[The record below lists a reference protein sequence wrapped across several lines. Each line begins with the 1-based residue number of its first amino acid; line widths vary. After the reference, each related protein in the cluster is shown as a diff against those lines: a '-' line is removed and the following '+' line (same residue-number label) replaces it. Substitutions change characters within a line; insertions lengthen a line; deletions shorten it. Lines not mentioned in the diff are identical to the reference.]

1 MSLKVAEK
9 VGFIR
14 KTAETRLVKDLN
26 GIPGCESFHICLTG
40 YQRPE
45 RDDIMRMVEMM
56 GAHFSKPLVATK
68 VTHLICYKFEGD
80 KYELAKRVKT
90 IKLVNHRWLE
100 DCLKAWEILPTDNYN
115 KSGYEL
121 EILEVEARD
130 SEEETEEDFNF
141 RGMVHRNN
149 AGVSDS
155 VSRQPIP
162 RSPEMFL
169 LVGEPSNQPQTKG
182 SPIVSEDVCI
192 DKKLSSTP
200 FNHLNCER
208 SLNFNT
214 ANMDEF
220 DHQGL
225 ENSLQFGKDGA
236 KVGLHQNIPFL
247 SGTLTKLTK
256 EGNIT
261 PPSVRTAGS
270 PQSESTNKKL
280 GSLSYARKNSSGL
293 SLVEGSMS
301 APRVPP
307 APDHLEEN
315 RKKDD
320 VKLSSPESKPAG
332 SYPKSPEIQT
342 TGDLEERYAEEST
355 GLPQKRKVGVSGN
368 DSVSPASRNLKSCVP
383 QSSFSATTA
392 SEQFEIYVTADATPS
407 KTYPSTT
414 SRDNPSMEVA
424 MEISTSDQRGKP
436 ISSKPVSYQK
446 TLAKRKQPSAG
457 SKNIGNTCVTS
468 DVKVADLS
476 ACGPRSISDKH
487 NVTNSG
493 APGLDKVYPSGEK
506 LDMQTRITCS
516 ATHLEEL
523 AIESRS
529 AVEVSSK
536 PDIPM
541 KPVDDKMESGQAAK
555 SSIEEIQTGRSSEVA
570 AEEIEPKKEQLVP
583 ESRDSEIKR
592 IPVAAKPSHLKKDEE
607 KKMGCK
613 LYKKV
618 VATKNSSFGRKT
630 GMGKM
635 SDGKASMEVDKPLL
649 ANKAAACIEKD
660 KEVVHHEKENGTR
673 TCELSSPEMDIDME
687 EHVEEKKV
695 QNEQTLMDE
704 EKENQPITNDALCL
718 NPSNHENHKLVNKS
732 NIKLKQSDEM
742 VGVTDLHS
750 RTARNEPAWFILSG
764 HRLQRKEFQKIIRRL
779 RGRFCRDS
787 HQWSY
792 QATHFVVPDPVRR
805 TEKFFAA
812 AASGR
817 WILKTDYLAAS
828 SQAGKFLEEEPFEW
842 HQKGLSEDGAI
853 NLEAPR
859 KWRLLRQR
867 TGHGA
872 FHGMRIIVYGECIAP
887 PLETL
892 KRVVKA
898 GDGVILATSPPY
910 TRFLSS
916 GVDFAIVSPGM
927 LRMDSWVQEFLRHEI
942 PCVVP
947 DYLVEY
953 MCKPGY
959 SLERHVL
966 YNTHAWAEKSFANML
981 SRSEEIVE
989 PTLPSEQAE
998 EDISCV
1004 VCGSRDREE
1013 VMLIC
1018 GDQEGAV
1025 GCGVATHIDCCDPP
1039 LKVVPDED
1047 WFCSSCSK
1055 SSSSGRSTVSSVS
1068 VKGGTKKGSTKKS
1081 SSVLKGN

>member
-1 MSLKVAEK
+1 MSTSDHSKSIFDGVRFVLSGFDSVSEAQDDPICVAARNDGKTLVTELWIDDSLDS
-9 VGFIR
+9 GFLADASRILYR
-14 KTAETRLVKDLN
+14 PVKDMN

-45 RDDIMRMVEMM
+45 RDDIM
-56 GAHFSKPLVATK
+56 
-68 VTHLICYKFEGD
+68 
-80 KYELAKRVKT
+80 
-90 IKLVNHRWLE
+90 
-100 DCLKAWEILPTDNYN
+100 
-115 KSGYEL
+115 
-121 EILEVEARD
+121 
-130 SEEETEEDFNF
+130 
-141 RGMVHRNN
+141 
-149 AGVSDS
+149 
-155 VSRQPIP
+155 
-162 RSPEMFL
+162 
-169 LVGEPSNQPQTKG
+169 
-182 SPIVSEDVCI
+182 
-192 DKKLSSTP
+192 
-200 FNHLNCER
+200 
-208 SLNFNT
+208 
-214 ANMDEF
+214 
-220 DHQGL
+220 GL
-225 ENSLQFGKDGA
+225 ETSIQFGKDGA

-247 SGTLTKLTK
+247 GGTLTKLTK

-320 VKLSSPESKPAG
+320 VKLSSPESKLAG
-332 SYPKSPEIQT
+332 SHPKSPEIQIP
-342 TGDLEERYAEEST
+342 TGDLEERFAEEST

-368 DSVSPASRNLKSCVP
+368 DSISPASRNLKSCAP
-383 QSSFSATTA
+383 QSSSLATAA

-414 SRDNPSMEVA
+414 SRDNRSMAVA

-436 ISSKPVSYQK
+436 ISSKRVNYQK
-446 TLAKRKQPSAG
+446 RLAKRKQPSAG

-468 DVKVADLS
+468 DVKIADIS
-476 ACGPRSISDKH
+476 AGEPRSISDKH
-487 NVTNSG
+487 NVANSG
-493 APGLDKVYPSGEK
+493 TSGLDKVYPSGEK
-506 LDMQTRITCS
+506 LDVQTSITRT

-523 AIESRS
+523 AIENRS
-529 AVEVSSK
+529 TVEVSSK
-536 PDIPM
+536 SDIPM
-541 KPVDDKMESGQAAK
+541 KPVDVKMESGPAAK
-555 SSIEEIQTGRSSEVA
+555 SSIEQVQTGRSSEVA

-583 ESRDSEIKR
+583 DGRDSEIKK
-592 IPVAAKPSHLKKDEE
+592 ILVAAKPSHLKKDEE
-607 KKMGCK
+607 KKMGGK

-618 VATKNSSFGRKT
+618 VATKNPSFRLKT

-635 SDGKASMEVDKPLL
+635 SDGKASMEVDKPLS
-649 ANKAAACIEKD
+649 ANEAAACIEKD
-660 KEVVHHEKENGTR
+660 KEVVQHEKENGTR

-687 EHVEEKKV
+687 KHEEEKKV

-704 EKENQPITNDALCL
+704 EKENQPIKNDALCM
-718 NPSNHENHKLVNKS
+718 NPSNHENHKVVNKS

-742 VGVTDLHS
+742 IGVTDMRP
-750 RTARNEPAWFILSG
+750 RTARSESAWFILSG

-927 LRMDSWVQEFLRHEI
+927 LRVDSWVQEFLRHQI

-953 MCKPGY
+953 VCKPGY

-1039 LKVVPDED
+1039 LKAVPDED

-1055 SSSSGRSTVSSVS
+1055 SSSFGRSTVSSVS

-1081 SSVLKGN
+1081 STKKGSSVLKG